1 MREDVMA
8 ENARDVEMNEYI
20 PPSQPAKPAQPAQPA
35 QPVNNNPAVSTGN
48 LLVIDWIHL

>member
-8 ENARDVEMNEYI
+8 ENARDVERNEYI
-20 PPSQPAKPAQPAQPA
+20 PPSQPAKPAQPA